1 MNKEI
6 EQRYL
11 LAKEKYARVGVDTDL
26 ALKKLEDVAISVQC
40 WQGDDI
46 QGFISDASL
55 SGGIQVTRNYPG
67 KARNLKELQMDI
79 EKAFSLIPGKKRLN
93 LHAIYVSSP
102 LEGRDID
109 QLEAKDFQGW
119 IDWAKKENIGLDF
132 NPTCFSH
139 PM

>member
-55 SGGIQVTRNYPG
+55 SGGIQVTGNYPE
-67 KARNLKELQMDI
+67 KQEILKSSRWILR
-79 EKAFSLIPGKKRLN
+79 KRSL
-93 LHAIYVSSP
+93 SSQVR
-102 LEGRDID
+102 RD
-109 QLEAKDFQGW
+109 
-119 IDWAKKENIGLDF
+119 
-132 NPTCFSH
+132 
-139 PM
+139 

>member
-55 SGGIQVTRNYPG
+55 SGGIS
-67 KARNLKELQMDI
+67 
-79 EKAFSLIPGKKRLN
+79 SLFR
-93 LHAIYVSSP
+93 IY
-102 LEGRDID
+102 R
-109 QLEAKDFQGW
+109 
-119 IDWAKKENIGLDF
+119 
-132 NPTCFSH
+132 NPTFI
-139 PM
+139 MTRTFRGEKN